1 MTRAA
6 ILSALI
12 AISGCA
18 AVSPAPAADLTFPD
32 RGRAAVVDAAHV
44 LPPADAA
51 ALNAKVAAWDNATG
65 HQLAIVT
72 IPSLQGDD
80 IADYGYRLGRA
91 WGLGRKGINDGV
103 LLEIAPVEH
112 RVRIDVGRGLESD
125 LTDAE
130 TSVILHETVV
140 PKLKAGDIAGALSAG
155 ADAIMAAVPAGAG
168 DITNAPKAS
177 DQRWMLWLGMLILAG
192 IGIVAILDRRARRKR
207 NRKAA
212 EAIPPRSSGA
222 PMRAA
227 GYDVGPRFTEGHPA
241 SLAAKRASTRPT
253 ESTTLIAPVIVN
265 TSPSY
270 DTSPSWGPQSGD
282 GGSSSSSD
290 SGSSSGFDSGGGDF
304 GGGGSDSS
312 W

>member
-103 LLEIAPVEH
+103 L
-112 RVRIDVGRGLESD
+112 
-125 LTDAE
+125 
-130 TSVILHETVV
+130 
-140 PKLKAGDIAGALSAG
+140 
-155 ADAIMAAVPAGAG
+155 
-168 DITNAPKAS
+168 
-177 DQRWMLWLGMLILAG
+177 
-192 IGIVAILDRRARRKR
+192 
-207 NRKAA
+207 
-212 EAIPPRSSGA
+212 
-222 PMRAA
+222 
-227 GYDVGPRFTEGHPA
+227 A
-241 SLAAKRASTRPT
+241 SLAIQPPARANVKSPLVPAWCFTVTWQLLPTKSST
-253 ESTTLIAPVIVN
+253 S
-265 TSPSY
+265 
-270 DTSPSWGPQSGD
+270 
-282 GGSSSSSD
+282 
-290 SGSSSGFDSGGGDF
+290 
-304 GGGGSDSS
+304 
-312 W
+312 